1 VILDSRGFCKN
12 VYIKDNTERHA
23 NILSCTSSIQA
34 NQISGGRS
42 IAFNLKAY
50 SSFKIAQ
57 IIMYLIENW
66 ITHQYNSLLQ
76 EDDVSIL
83 LSSFADSRRELEEP

>member
-1 VILDSRGFCKN
+1 
-12 VYIKDNTERHA
+12 
-23 NILSCTSSIQA
+23 
-34 NQISGGRS
+34 
-42 IAFNLKAY
+42 
-50 SSFKIAQ
+50 
-57 IIMYLIENW
+57 MYLIENW